1 MEAISMSKCDFC
13 NKKNLIKRIFYEKYN
28 WIGFHA
34 APYHVP
40 GHTIVLPLKIYD
52 KCPEN
57 LKDLTTEQLIKM
69 GIALNKISK
78 AIKIIYKPKDILFA
92 SVRGHIKHFHFH
104 LIPLYE
110 EDEKKWKKKKRYK
123 DDGHLLEILGDLEK
137 EGDARALKERIQK
150 GWDGNRQRKESEKKL
165 EGKIKL
171 LGKVTGYIV
180 I

>member
-1 MEAISMSKCDFC
+1 M
-13 NKKNLIKRIFYEKYN
+13 
-28 WIGFHA
+28 
-34 APYHVP
+34 
-40 GHTIVLPLKIYD
+40 
-52 KCPEN
+52 
-57 LKDLTTEQLIKM
+57 
-69 GIALNKISK
+69 
-78 AIKIIYKPKDILFA
+78 YKPRDVLFA
-92 SVRGHIKHFHFH
+92 SVRGDIEHFHFH

-123 DDGHLLEILGDLEK
+123 DDGHLLEFLGDLEK

-171 LGKVTGYIV
+171 LGKVTGYIA